1 MIVDT
6 ISSLRGLLDSITA
19 ILPLTQYRIEAENDF
34 IPSFKSAAFVLL
46 TSLEQKHQ
54 LVKGK
59 ERVIVEMVLTDQSCS
74 CLYTFFRS
82 SEVNLLSGSVF
93 LLHDFQLQSK
103 ESKLITNDNTKL
115 LLLLHPL
122 RDGHLLEYSQTISL
136 QSSGIRAFPYLHDK
150 LISFLKWIFTT
161 EHVLLLKWLI

>member
-1 MIVDT
+1 MIVDN
-6 ISSLRGLLDSITA
+6 ISSLRGLLDSITS
-19 ILPLTQYRIEAENDF
+19 IQSLTQYRIEAENDF
-34 IPSFKSAAFVLL
+34 IPSLKSAAFVIL

-122 RDGHLLEYSQTISL
+122 RDLESLQTISL
-136 QSSGIRAFPYLHDK
+136 QSLRIGALPYLHDE
-150 LISFLKWIFTT
+150 LISFLKWIFAT
-161 EHVLLLKWLI
+161 EYVLLLKR